1 MKALQIFES
10 TIFSDT
16 TDQAVHVLVAPARS
30 FVEPGDLKSPEDLI
44 SELELTRMGPVSPT
58 NLVFALEAMVG
69 VDECGRETPERV
81 FEFLR
86 AQTVPVT
93 QATQAPPGVTFAEQV
108 AFSELIPFEQSPL
121 NLESLAGLVT
131 KATGVAMGAYAG
143 FVLSAGTPLIFVTVP
158 AGMIIFG
165 AAAGVAKALEEGLRE
180 RLLNLL
186 KGGSAK
192 ADRGKSARAKAV
204 KHKSGDQT
212 VKAPEQV
219 KVA

>member
-1 MKALQIFES
+1 MRTLQIFES

-30 FVEPGDLKSPEDLI
+30 FVEPGDLKSPEALIRELDLKKI
-44 SELELTRMGPVSPT
+44 GPVSPT
-58 NLVFALEAMVG
+58 NLVFALDAMVG
-69 VDECGRETPERV
+69 VDECGRESPEGV

-86 AQTVPVT
+86 AQTVPI
-93 QATQAPPGVTFAEQV
+93 AHPTQAPPEVTFAEQI
-108 AFSELIPFEQSPL
+108 AFSDLIPFEQSPL
-121 NLESLAGLVT
+121 NLESLVGLVT

-143 FVLSAGTPLIFVTVP
+143 FVMSGGTPLIFVTVP

-186 KGGSAK
+186 RGSGEK
-192 ADRGKSARAKAV
+192 ADNGKSAKAKAV
-204 KHKSGDQT
+204 KHKSDNRT
-212 VKAPEQV
+212 VQAVEHV
-219 KVA
+219 KTG